1 MPTKSYHGV
10 TLWAV
15 PRFHRA
21 NILPA
26 KPGVTSES
34 GANWM
39 TRLKTYSFPLGETG
53 ESPAQTASGHI
64 LDQAELRY

>member
-21 NILPA
+21 DILPA
-26 KPGVTSES
+26 KPGMNSAGMNGES
-34 GANWM
+34 GADWM
-39 TRLKTYSFPLGETG
+39 SRLKTYSFPLGETG
-53 ESPAQTASGHI
+53 ESAGHI
-64 LDQAELRY
+64 LDQAELRH